1 MLPPRRRR
9 RQTSMKLL
17 GGEQCRIE
25 YCVLNAMAK
34 ERLPA
39 LYVVVLAKNR
49 SWVTQS
55 LNARNAAVLAS
66 AVATCA
72 VVLAKSSQLIQISE
86 LTLRPNR

>member
-1 MLPPRRRR
+1 M
-9 RQTSMKLL
+9 

-55 LNARNAAVLAS
+55 LNARNAAVLGS

-86 LTLRPNR
+86 SQSTTQPLMPTPKRGRFPPPG